1 MKNATLIVP
10 GDVFA
15 ADDQTPPASVVFV
28 DTQGFFGIAAGGH
41 RYAVKL
47 DAALAEGLAEAL
59 QVIAARLTEAEAEDA
74 RAAATEAAMALDGIV
89 RGARQ

>member
-15 ADDQTPPASVVFV
+15 ADDQTPPASGVFV

-59 QVIAARLTEAEAEDA
+59 QVIAARLRAAEDA
-74 RAAATEAAMALDGIV
+74 SAAEADARLAEIV
-89 RGARQ
+89 GGRH